1 MHDQIII
8 NLSNISER
16 RKNSYIDWAD
26 AGGNKLILADIEFY
40 TNEEDEPEETPIP
53 TDTPA
58 PTDTRPDR
66 YSGSDRHLAPDET
79 PEPSGTP
86 ISVIGA
92 TVTKTE
98 TDQEYI
104 FDVELEQP
112 HDNCNVYVAIY
123 DENHCLIAVRIAS
136 LDTTKKRVSQ

>member
-1 MHDQIII
+1 M
-8 NLSNISER
+8 R
-16 RKNSYIDWAD
+16 
-26 AGGNKLILADIEFY
+26 
-40 TNEEDEPEETPIP
+40 
-53 TDTPA
+53 
-58 PTDTRPDR
+58 
-66 YSGSDRHLAPDET
+66 
-79 PEPSGTP
+79 PSGTP

-136 LDTTKKRVSQ
+136 LDTTKKASVPIDKLENEHIAKIFIWTDKLEPIIDSVTIEL